1 MYAPRFPRQFATAA
15 DDTFSFDY
23 SRQYT
28 EARQQMAEWLKDG
41 KLKRRFQVVDGL
53 EKAPETMPLLYRG
66 GNTGKLCV
74 HSPLSG
80 LDADKCFY

>member
-1 MYAPRFPRQFATAA
+1 M
-15 DDTFSFDY
+15 
-23 SRQYT
+23 
-28 EARQQMAEWLKDG
+28 KDG